1 MDTKP
6 VVYFYVPEG
15 YNPAT
20 QYYVDI
26 IKDSFRQKGCECVD
40 ATRLSYIP
48 RHASIATI
56 RPLEFLTSTLLK
68 APAKTLTWFQG
79 ITPEEIRMMFR
90 PSLKLSA
97 KIRLHTLAERFCLKR
112 TGLAMFVSR
121 RMAEHY
127 REKYGVAPK
136 RSLVMPCFN
145 CALDE
150 QLIRKNAHRYETPS
164 FVYAG
169 NMAPWQCIDDTLELF
184 KKIKA
189 QIPGSTLTIYTG
201 DKAEACR
208 KLNEHGVEAVV
219 EFRPLDELPAAL
231 AKHKYGLIVRDD
243 IAVNNVA
250 TPTKMNSY
258 MAAGLIPVYS
268 DVVDAYKEN
277 LSGCEYTVP
286 FADINDCV
294 RRIKDFERTQV
305 DVERLIGSFSLIFDR
320 YWNRDIYLTE
330 LAKRFE

>member
-1 MDTKP
+1 MDFTP

-26 IKDSFRQKGCECVD
+26 IKDSFRQKGYECVD
-40 ATRLSYIP
+40 AARLGQVP
-48 RHASIATI
+48 RHVTVVTI
-56 RPLEFLTSTLLK
+56 RPLEFLISTLLK
-68 APAKTLTWFQG
+68 APERTLTWFQG
-79 ITPEEIRMMFR
+79 ITPEEIRMMFK

-97 KIRLHTLAERFCLKR
+97 KIWLHTVAERFCLKH
-112 TGLAMFVSR
+112 TDMAMFVSH

-127 REKYGVAPK
+127 REKYGVEPR

-150 QLIRKNAHRYETPS
+150 QLIRKNTQRYEFPS

-169 NMAPWQCIDDTLELF
+169 NMAAWQCIDETLELF
-184 KKIKA
+184 KQIKA
-189 QIPGSTLTIYTG
+189 EIPASTLTIYTG
-201 DKAEACR
+201 DKEQACR
-208 KLNEHGVEAVV
+208 KLDEHGVEAAV
-219 EFRPLDELPAAL
+219 EFKPLGELPAAL
-231 AKHKYGLIVRDD
+231 AKHKYGFIVRDD
-243 IAVNNVA
+243 IPVNNVA

-268 DVVDAYKEN
+268 EVVDAYKEN

-286 FADINDCV
+286 FVDAADCV
-294 RRIKDFERTQV
+294 KQIKEIEQSQI
-305 DVERLIGSFSLIFDR
+305 DVERLIGSFSRLFGR
-320 YWNRDIYLTE
+320 YWNRDTYLTE
-330 LAKRFE
+330 LSKRF

>member
-1 MDTKP
+1 MNTKP

-40 ATRLSYIP
+40 AVRLAEIP
-48 RHASIATI
+48 RHASIVTI
-56 RPLEFLTSTLLK
+56 RPLEFMISTLLK
-68 APAKTLTWFQG
+68 VPAKTLTWFQG
-79 ITPEEIRMMFR
+79 ITPEEIRMMFS
-90 PSLKLSA
+90 PSLKLTA
-97 KIRLHTLAERFCLKR
+97 KIRLHTFAERFCLKR

-127 REKYGVAPK
+127 HEKYGLAPK
-136 RSLVMPCFN
+136 HSLVMPCFN

-150 QLIRKNAHRYETPS
+150 QLIRKNTQRYETPS

-169 NMAPWQCIDDTLELF
+169 NMAPWQCIDETLELF

-189 QIPGSTLTIYTG
+189 QISGSTLTIYTG
-201 DKAEACR
+201 DKTEACR
-208 KLNEHGVEAVV
+208 KLNEHGVDAVV
-219 EFRPLDELPAAL
+219 EFKPLGELPGAL
-231 AKHKYGLIVRDD
+231 AQHKYGLIVRDD
-243 IAVNNVA
+243 IEVNNVA

-268 DVVDAYKEN
+268 NVVDAYKEN
-277 LSGCEYTVP
+277 LLGCEYTVP
-286 FADINDCV
+286 FADANDCV
-294 RRIKDFERTQV
+294 NQIKGIERLPI
-305 DVERLIGSFSLIFDR
+305 DVERLINSFSNVFNR
-320 YWNRDIYLTE
+320 YWNRDNYLSGIDNM
-330 LAKRFE
+330 LW